1 MPQMTG
7 IELARAIRNS
17 QQTGEVK
24 ILLNT
29 GEDITRMSGADVE
42 MFDGII
48 QKPIN
53 MEKLKDFLKKLDLV
67 L

>member
-1 MPQMTG
+1 MPKMTG

-17 QQTGEVK
+17 QQTSEVK

-53 MEKLKDFLKKLDLV
+53 LEKLKDFLKKLDLV